1 MKNRRYEI
9 GGERKWWQ
17 IWKMGAL
24 ANGESGNGSLSAVEM
39 PERVTAP
46 QDEPQPIEEELLI
59 ADTWE
64 ELDAAYKMDPA
75 YEYPPEYANV
85 VDKMA

>member
-1 MKNRRYEI
+1 
-9 GGERKWWQ
+9 
-17 IWKMGAL
+17 MGAL

-46 QDEPQPIEEELLI
+46 QDEPQPIEEEFLV

-75 YEYPPEYANV
+75 YEYPPEYGKCRISLFIYPYDGATV
-85 VDKMA
+85 SLGHH